1 MRKLLRTVPMQVKA
15 RSTQATY
22 DPEANNQR
30 LKNWLGRLNNLASS
44 GATKVYLSQLGVL
57 VNYYNRVTL
66 DNTQVFQK
74 IFRKLIG
81 MIGATELPPMALL
94 KE

>member
-1 MRKLLRTVPMQVKA
+1 MRKLVRSVPLQVKA
-15 RSTQATY
+15 RSTQAVY

-66 DNTQVFQK
+66 DNTQVSNEF
-74 IFRKLIG
+74 
-81 MIGATELPPMALL
+81 MAGN
-94 KE
+94 